1 MAAQKNAATQPKQ
14 GQPAGKSGGL
24 SLTTVFVAAAT
35 AVITGIPTDF
45 ISEMF
50 IFPFYH
56 NSTLGTEIVNW
67 SSGILLPFY
76 EAVGEFFG
84 VPSMLNVA
92 APGVPSIE
100 F

>member
-1 MAAQKNAATQPKQ
+1 MADAKKDD
-14 GQPAGKSGGL
+14 GGF

-45 ISEMF
+45 ISEIV

-56 NSTLGTEIVNW
+56 NSTLGAEIVNF
-67 SSGILLPFY
+67 SSSILLPFY
-76 EAVGEFFG
+76 ESVGEFFG
-84 VPSMLNVA
+84 YTSQLDAGLAGIPSM
-92 APGVPSIE
+92 S